1 LHTPVLSAAA
11 AVADISPGASVMV
24 GGFASAGIPYALI
37 HALRD
42 HGAAD
47 LTLITNS
54 GGSDR
59 RPDHVVLLEA
69 GLVRRVVCSYATPAT
84 RPIPLDMLH
93 AAGSVEVEMMPQ
105 GTFVE
110 RIRAGGAG
118 IGGVLLRTGL
128 GTPYAAGR
136 ELVDVGG
143 VPHLLELPL
152 RADVALV
159 RASRADPHG
168 NLIYR
173 AAARNFNPEMAT
185 AADLVIAE
193 VDQIVELGDIDPE
206 AVVTAGTYVDRIV
219 VGGHAVERAL
229 GIHAWMQA

>member
-1 LHTPVLSAAA
+1 MRKPILSAAE
-11 AVADISPGASVMV
+11 AVADIAAGSTVMV

-42 HGAAD
+42 RGVGG

-69 GLVRRVVCSYATPAT
+69 GMVRRVVCSYATPAT
-84 RPIPLDMLH
+84 RPIPLDDLH
-93 AAGSVEVEMMPQ
+93 ERGLVEVEMMPQ

-118 IGGVLLRTGL
+118 LGGVLVRTGM
-128 GTPYAAGR
+128 GTPYAATR
-136 ELVDVGG
+136 RHIEVDGEVW
-143 VPHLLELPL
+143 LLETPL

-159 RASRADPHG
+159 RAHRADALG
-168 NLIYR
+168 NLVYR
-173 AAARNFNPEMAT
+173 GAARNFNPEMAT

-193 VDQIVELGDIDPE
+193 VDEVVEPGELDPE
-206 AVVTAGTYVDRIV
+206 AIVTPGTYVDRLV
-219 VGGHAVERAL
+219 VGGRRVEEAL
-229 GIHAWMQA
+229 GVLS

>member
-1 LHTPVLSAAA
+1 VRKPVLSAAE
-11 AVADISPGASVMV
+11 AVADIAPGSTVMV

-42 HGAAD
+42 RGVGD

-69 GLVRRVVCSYATPAT
+69 GMVRRVVCSYATPAT
-84 RPIPLDMLH
+84 RPIPLDDLH
-93 AAGSVEVEMMPQ
+93 ERGLVEVEMMPQ

-118 IGGVLLRTGL
+118 LGGVLVRTGM
-128 GTPYAAGR
+128 GTPYAATR
-136 ELVDVGG
+136 RHIEVDGEVW
-143 VPHLLELPL
+143 LLEPPL

-159 RASRADPHG
+159 RAHRADAFG
-168 NLIYR
+168 NLVYR
-173 AAARNFNPEMAT
+173 RAARNFNPEMAT

-193 VDQIVELGDIDPE
+193 VDEVVEPGDLDPE
-206 AVVTAGTYVDRIV
+206 AVVTPGTYVDRLV
-219 VGGHAVERAL
+219 VGGRRVEQAL
-229 GIHAWMQA
+229 GVLS

>member
-1 LHTPVLSAAA
+1 MLRKPVLSADD
-11 AVADISPGASVMV
+11 AVADIHDGARVMI

-42 HGAAD
+42 RGVRA
-47 LTLITNS
+47 LVLITNS

-69 GLVRRVVCSYATPAT
+69 GMVRRVICSYATPAT
-84 RPIPLDMLH
+84 RLIPLDVLH
-93 AAGSVEVEMMPQ
+93 EAGSVEVEMMPQ

-118 IGGVLLRTGL
+118 IGGLLLRTGM
-128 GTPYAAGR
+128 GTPYAEGR
-136 ELVDVGG
+136 DLLDVDG

-159 RASRADPHG
+159 RAWRADTFG
-168 NLIYR
+168 NLVYR

-185 AADLVIAE
+185 AADTVIAE
-193 VDQIVELGDIDPE
+193 VDELVEVGAIDPE
-206 AVVTAGTYVDRIV
+206 CVVTPGTYVDRIV
-219 VGGHAVERAL
+219 VGGHRVEREL
-229 GIHAWMQA
+229 GVRT